1 MEDALADVS
10 GEREGNGVDLLRSLQ
25 ARGKLLVALRPPFQF
40 AGSFPINVLGEQEW
54 NRDPVPQVGER
65 CADAGIVANQT
76 DGDDIHL
83 VADER
88 RHSGLLAIDVQRAIE
103 AVWVKCAYG
112 KRARKNIT
120 AAGIAPVSELCYA
133 LHSENLSTVEE

>member
-10 GEREGNGVDLLRSLQ
+10 GEREGNGVDLLRSLKT
-25 ARGKLLVALRPPFQF
+25 RGKLLVALCPPFQL
-40 AGSFPINVLGEQEW
+40 ARAFPINVLGEQEW
-54 NRDPVPQVGER
+54 NCDLVPQVGER
-65 CADAGIVANQT
+65 GADAGIVANQT

-88 RHSGLLAIDVQRAIE
+88 RYPGLLAIDVQRAKE
-103 AVWVKCAYG
+103 AVWVKCSYG
-112 KRARKNIT
+112 KRARKNGT